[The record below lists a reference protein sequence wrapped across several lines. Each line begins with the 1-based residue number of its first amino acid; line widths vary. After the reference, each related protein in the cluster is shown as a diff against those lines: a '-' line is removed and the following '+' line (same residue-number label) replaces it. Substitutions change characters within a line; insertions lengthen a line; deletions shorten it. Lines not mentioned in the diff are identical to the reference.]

1 MKQSRSGPSVSRAVR
16 VSKQRE
22 LTLCPEGW
30 ATLEEVQRRLGVG
43 RSAVVRR
50 VLALG
55 VERIVGLLEEEK
67 KAP

>member
-1 MKQSRSGPSVSRAVR
+1 MTARSGSKLARADRPSPSREV
-16 VSKQRE
+16 
-22 LTLCPEGW
+22 TLPTEGW